1 MRAPRA
7 AKGVIMRPKG
17 LFMETMRAL
26 RIEKFGPV
34 ADLQLRDVEKPHASE
49 GQVLVQV
56 WSAGLNP
63 SDVKN
68 ATGAMKQTT
77 LPRTA
82 GRDAAGIVVE
92 GPASLKGAEV
102 WATGGGL
109 GFTMDGCHAEYV
121 LLPEAAVRRKPD
133 SLTLEQAGSIG
144 VPFVTAWLALV
155 RAAAIRAGETI
166 LIVGASGSV
175 GSAATQIAKWKGARV
190 IGADRSK
197 PAKPLADESI
207 DTLAEDLVQSVLRLT
222 GGDGADLVFDT
233 VGGPLFEPCLKS
245 LRRGGRQ
252 LEISSSGERR
262 VSFDL
267 IDFYHQELTLHGVD
281 SLKWDLASAGD
292 ILDQLKPGFDSGAL
306 APPVTQ
312 SYPLAQAR
320 EAYET
325 LAAGKAVTKLIIA
338 PQAR

>member
-1 MRAPRA
+1 
-7 AKGVIMRPKG
+7 
-17 LFMETMRAL
+17 METMRAL
-26 RIEKFGPV
+26 RIERFGPV
-34 ADLQLRDVEKPHASE
+34 ADLQVRDVEKPQATE
-49 GQVLVQV
+49 GQVLLQV

-68 ATGAMKQTT
+68 VAGALKQTT
-77 LPRTA
+77 LPRTP
-82 GRDAAGIVVE
+82 GRDAAGVVVE
-92 GPASLKGAEV
+92 GRAGLKGAEV

-155 RAAAIRAGETI
+155 HAAAIRSGETI
-166 LIVGASGSV
+166 LIVGASGAV
-175 GSAATQIAKWKGARV
+175 GSAATQIAKWNGARV
-190 IGADRSK
+190 IGADKRK

-207 DTLAEDLVQSVLRLT
+207 DTLTEDLIQSVRQLT
-222 GGDGADLVFDT
+222 GGKGADLAFDT
-233 VGGPLFEPCLKS
+233 VGGPLFEPCLKC

-252 LEISSSGERR
+252 VEISSAGDRR

-281 SLKWDLASAGD
+281 SLKWDLASAAD

-306 APPVTQ
+306 APPVTE
-312 SYPLAQAR
+312 SYPLAQAKQ
-320 EAYET
+320 AYET
-325 LAAGKAVTKLIIA
+325 VAAGKAASKLIVTPLA
-338 PQAR
+338 G

>member
-1 MRAPRA
+1 
-7 AKGVIMRPKG
+7 
-17 LFMETMRAL
+17 METMRAL

-34 ADLQLRDVEKPHASE
+34 AGLQVREVEKPRASE

-68 ATGAMKQTT
+68 AAGALHQTT
-77 LPRTA
+77 LPRTP
-82 GRDAAGIVVE
+82 GRDGAGIVVE
-92 GPASLKGAEV
+92 GRAHLKGAEAWV
-102 WATGGGL
+102 TGGGL

-155 RAAAIRAGETI
+155 HAAAIRAGETI

-190 IGADRSK
+190 IGADRRQ

-207 DTLAEDLVQSVLRLT
+207 DTSAEDLSESVLRLT
-222 GGDGADLVFDT
+222 GGNGADVAFDT
-233 VGGPLFEPCLKS
+233 VGGSMFEPCLKG

-252 LEISSSGERR
+252 VEISSAGDRR

-281 SLKWDLASAGD
+281 SLKWELESSAD
-292 ILDQLKPGFDSGAL
+292 ILDQLTPGFDSGAL
-306 APPVTQ
+306 TPPVTQ
-312 SYPLAQAR
+312 SYSLAQAK

-325 LAAGKAVTKLIIA
+325 LAAGKALCKSIIA

>member
-1 MRAPRA
+1 M
-7 AKGVIMRPKG
+7 G
-17 LFMETMRAL
+17 LSTETMRAL
-26 RIEKFGPV
+26 RIEKFGPP
-34 ADLQLRDVEKPHASE
+34 ADLQVRDVEKPRAAE

-68 ATGAMKQTT
+68 AAGAMKQTT
-77 LPRTA
+77 LPRTP
-82 GRDAAGIVVE
+82 GRDAAGVVVE
-92 GPASLKGAEV
+92 GPAGLKGAEV
-102 WATGGGL
+102 WVTGGAL
-109 GFTMDGCHAEYV
+109 GFTVDGCNAEYV

-155 RAAAIRAGETI
+155 RVAAIRAGETL

-175 GSAATQIAKWKGARV
+175 GIAATQIARWKGARV
-190 IGADRSK
+190 IGADRRK

-207 DTLAEDLVQSVLRLT
+207 NTMAEDLSQSVLRLT
-222 GGDGADLVFDT
+222 GGNGADLAFDT
-233 VGGPLFEPCLKS
+233 VGGPMFEPCLKS

-252 LEISSSGERR
+252 VDISSTGDHR

-267 IDFYHQELTLHGVD
+267 IDFYHHELTLYGVD
-281 SLKWDLASAGD
+281 SLQCDVESAAE

-306 APPVTQ
+306 KAPVTQ
-312 SYPLAQAR
+312 SYSLARAK
-320 EAYET
+320 EAYEA
-325 LAAGKAVTKLIIA
+325 LAAGKAAGKLIIT
-338 PQAR
+338 PQAQ